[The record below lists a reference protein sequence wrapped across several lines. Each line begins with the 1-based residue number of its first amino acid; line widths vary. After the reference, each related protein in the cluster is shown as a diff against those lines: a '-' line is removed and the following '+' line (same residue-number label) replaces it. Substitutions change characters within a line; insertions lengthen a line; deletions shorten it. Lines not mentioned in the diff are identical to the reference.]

1 MNLTYYKVRFTL
13 VSPLAVGSG
22 ANRNTD
28 RDVAVDSK
36 GNPFIPATA
45 IAGVLRSYIKESFP
59 EKENEIFGSLE
70 EKDSD
75 SKVRFYDAVCSSG
88 RNGYFVTSRD
98 CVHLAEKVAVNK
110 EKFNMEAVE
119 TGAGFEG
126 FVELL
131 CEDSAP
137 YIEAAL
143 AALHCGRIALGSKT
157 SRGYGRV
164 NLSVCKLCFTSTEKW
179 LDFDM
184 FDASQWEG
192 ADEVSV
198 VGNIP
203 SFGFSINLRPIGGI
217 SIREYTTE
225 VSQGGGY
232 SPDYKSMSLHSVKEN
247 GETVAVIPGTSWAG
261 AFRSRFSEVA
271 GTELTEKIFGFIK
284 KGTGETQKSKICFSE
299 SRLSNGTYKIYS
311 RNAINRFSGATKDG
325 ALYTEKTYYYG
336 KTKLEISF
344 SEQPPKE
351 AVFALGVC
359 LADLHNGFLAVGGL
373 TSVGRGLFEIDS
385 IEFNEKTL
393 SVENIISGN
402 IEGFVGEVMV

>member
-1 MNLTYYKVRFTL
+1 MNLTYYKIRFTL
-13 VSPLAVGSG
+13 ISPLAVGSG
-22 ANRNTD
+22 ANCNTD
-28 RDVAVDSK
+28 KDVTVDSN

-45 IAGVLRSYIKESFP
+45 IAGVLRSYIKNSFP

-70 EKDSD
+70 TESD
-75 SKVRFYDAVCSSG
+75 SKVRFYDAICNSEKNS
-88 RNGYFVTSRD
+88 FFITSRD
-98 CVHLAEKVAVNK
+98 CVHLADKVAVNK

-119 TGAGFEG
+119 TGASFEC

-131 CEDSAP
+131 CEDFAP
-137 YIEAAL
+137 YLEAAL
-143 AALHCGRIALGSKT
+143 AALHSGRIALGSKT

-164 NLSVCKLCFTSTEKW
+164 NLSIRKLRFTSAKEW

-184 FDASQWEG
+184 FDDSHWEG
-192 ADEVSV
+192 TDEISV
-198 VGNIP
+198 AENIT
-203 SFGFSINLRPIGGI
+203 SYDFSICLRPVGGI

-225 VSQGGGY
+225 ILQNGGY
-232 SPDYKSMSLHSVKEN
+232 SPDYKSMYLHSVKEN

-271 GTELTEKIFGFIK
+271 GEELTEKIFGFVRK
-284 KGTGETQKSKICFSE
+284 NTKENQKSKIRFSE
-299 SRLSNGTYKIYS
+299 SKLSGGTYKILS

-344 SEQPPKE
+344 SELPQKE
-351 AVFALGVC
+351 ALFALGVC

-373 TSVGRGLFEIDS
+373 SSVGRGLFEIDS
-385 IEFNEKTL
+385 IEFNKKTL
-393 SVENIISGN
+393 SAENIINGN
-402 IEGFVGEVMV
+402 IEGFVGEVTV